1 MNNLTDKTRF
11 LASHEWVRIE
21 EDGSATIGISN
32 FAQEQLGDIVFVELP
47 EIGSNV
53 SAGDEAAVVESVKAA
68 SEICSPLSGE
78 IIEINESL
86 EDGPEIINSSPYDEG
101 WFYKITPTN
110 IDEFDSLLNEQ
121 EYKNSCEA

>member
-11 LASHEWVRIE
+11 LASHEWVKIE
-21 EDGSATIGISN
+21 EDGSATIGISD

-47 EIGSNV
+47 EISSNV

-78 IIEINESL
+78 IIGINESL
-86 EDGPEIINSSPYDEG
+86 EDSPEIINSSPYDEG

-121 EYKNSCEA
+121 EYKDSCEE

>member
-11 LASHEWVRIE
+11 LASHEWVKIE
-21 EDGSATIGISN
+21 EDGSATIGISD
-32 FAQEQLGDIVFVELP
+32 FAQEQLGDIIFVELP
-47 EIGSNV
+47 EISSNV

-78 IIEINESL
+78 IIGINESL
-86 EDGPEIINSSPYDEG
+86 EDSPEIINSSPYDEG

-121 EYKNSCEA
+121 EYKDSCEE

>member
-11 LASHEWVRIE
+11 LASHEWVKIE
-21 EDGSATIGISN
+21 EDGSATIGISD

-47 EIGSNV
+47 EISSNV
-53 SAGDEAAVVESVKAA
+53 SAGDEVAVVESVKAA

-78 IIEINESL
+78 IIGINESL
-86 EDGPEIINSSPYDEG
+86 EDSPEIINSSPYDEG

-121 EYKNSCEA
+121 EYKDSCEE